1 MDNKP
6 FVLGMSTMQHDFT
19 SIRILLQVSISE
31 KEFVYREYI
40 SNIVRDAKLILQSP
54 SNITTIDRDLFEYS
68 VFLRDRGGDW
78 INQLNPDN
86 LKEEDIKK
94 MLEVFKM
101 P

>member
-6 FVLGMSTMQHDFT
+6 FVLGMSTKQHDFT

-31 KEFVYREYI
+31 EEFVYREYI
-40 SNIVRDAKLILQSP
+40 SKIVRDAKLILQSP
-54 SNITTIDRDLFEYS
+54 SNITTIDRDVFEYS

-78 INQLNPDN
+78 IGQLNPDS
-86 LKEEDIKK
+86 LEEEDIKK
-94 MLEVFKM
+94 MLEVFEM

>member
-6 FVLGMSTMQHDFT
+6 FVLGMSTRQHDFT

-31 KEFVYREYI
+31 EELIYREYI
-40 SNIVRDAKLILQSP
+40 SKIIRDAKLIIQSP
-54 SNITTIDRDLFEYS
+54 SNITKIDRDLFEYS

-78 INQLNPDN
+78 IDQLNPDS
-86 LKEEDIKK
+86 LREEDIKR
-94 MLEVFKM
+94 MLEVFEM